1 VSALMTFLCTC
12 VHPLL
17 PALRTGN
24 KIGLQY
30 TPEGIFLVAKLTPLM
45 VTHLRGA
52 LRDGALKPEG
62 EADVAE
68 LLASLDGEA
77 RKAEERLTA

>member
-12 VHPLL
+12 VHPLV

-24 KIGLQY
+24 RIALQY
-30 TPEGIFLVAKLTPLM
+30 TPEGVFLIAKLTPVM

-52 LRDGALKPEG
+52 MRDGALKPVG
-62 EADVAE
+62 DADVVA
-68 LLASLDGEA
+68 LLASLEVEA
-77 RKAEERLTA
+77 QHAEDRLTA

>member
-12 VHPLL
+12 VHPLI

-24 KIGLQY
+24 RVNLEYG
-30 TPEGIFLVAKLTPLM
+30 PEGIFLTVKLTQVM

-52 LRDGALKPEG
+52 LRDGALTPVG
-62 EADVAE
+62 NADVTA
-68 LLASLDGEA
+68 LLASLDAEA
-77 RKAEERLTA
+77 QKAEERLTA